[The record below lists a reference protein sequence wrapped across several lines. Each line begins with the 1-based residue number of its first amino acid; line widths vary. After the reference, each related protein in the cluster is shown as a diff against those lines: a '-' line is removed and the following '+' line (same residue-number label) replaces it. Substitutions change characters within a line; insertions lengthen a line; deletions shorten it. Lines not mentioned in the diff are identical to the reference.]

1 MFLSIAVS
9 TLQKIAKF
17 FTSDI
22 NEIVFIDN
30 WMPWIV
36 VVFFASGW
44 FLTHWIEIALFKN
57 QTGLAKFLLFAMF
70 AGSILISAYFEFV
83 SDNRV
88 LDRFGIASLFLV
100 FGGHYLRLSMFQN
113 DNLLR
118 LKQVA
123 GFRKM

>member
-1 MFLSIAVS
+1 LDA
-9 TLQKIAKF
+9 L
-17 FTSDI
+17 DCRC
-22 NEIVFIDN
+22 
-30 WMPWIV
+30 
-36 VVFFASGW
+36 FFASGW

-57 QTGLAKFLLFAMF
+57 QTGLVKFLLFAMF

-100 FGGHYLRLSMFQN
+100 FGSHYLRLSMFQN

-123 GFRKM
+123 GFRRMS